1 MATGADGPIRASV
14 ILANRSGVN
23 AGERFSLGISEESIW
38 LGPHSEILGA
48 SEYKPIVLAIPG
60 VRPRLAKYVARIG
73 LFVTPVT
80 SHREWLRYSSVSW
93 FERLSPSPP
102 TPPPLETTKLRPPSA
117 PPLGGLLL
125 LGAKKCECSGDWL
138 SEAPTYLP
146 SGRNIAYRRPPKRR
160 WASARAV
167 CFSICATSAVA
178 STADTSTLR
187 TTDAAPS
194 LPYWRWVSLP
204 YCFRAANTS
213 GRFFIFKRANFFSL
227 FTPHAGPWRCGKRKA
242 DA

>member
-80 SHREWLRYSSVSW
+80 SHREWLRYSSISW
-93 FERLSPSPP
+93 FEWLSPFPP
-102 TPPPLETTKLRPPSA
+102 TPPPFETTKLRPPSA

-125 LGAKKCECSGDWL
+125 LGAQKMRVQ
-138 SEAPTYLP
+138 P
-146 SGRNIAYRRPPKRR
+146 SNRR
-160 WASARAV
+160 WANRRAA
-167 CFSICATSAVA
+167 SLTS
-178 STADTSTLR
+178 STAWLNAASLAREVSGMASEPRARRQARGHER
-187 TTDAAPS
+187 TP
-194 LPYWRWVSLP
+194 
-204 YCFRAANTS
+204 
-213 GRFFIFKRANFFSL
+213 
-227 FTPHAGPWRCGKRKA
+227 
-242 DA
+242 

>member
-1 MATGADGPIRASV
+1 V

-102 TPPPLETTKLRPPSA
+102 TPPPLETTKLKTSKRSTARVSFAFGSA
-117 PPLGGLLL
+117 
-125 LGAKKCECSGDWL
+125 K
-138 SEAPTYLP
+138 
-146 SGRNIAYRRPPKRR
+146 N
-160 WASARAV
+160 ARAAIQPALGWAGARRLSIRILK
-167 CFSICATSAVA
+167 CCRRGRGFKTRGREGWARAFSP
-178 STADTSTLR
+178 R
-187 TTDAAPS
+187 
-194 LPYWRWVSLP
+194 
-204 YCFRAANTS
+204 
-213 GRFFIFKRANFFSL
+213 
-227 FTPHAGPWRCGKRKA
+227 RCL
-242 DA
+242 

>member
-1 MATGADGPIRASV
+1 V

-38 LGPHSEILGA
+38 LGLHSEILGA

-117 PPLGGLLL
+117 PPLGVFCFWEQ
-125 LGAKKCECSGDWL
+125 K
-138 SEAPTYLP
+138 
-146 SGRNIAYRRPPKRR
+146 N
-160 WASARAV
+160 ASAAGTGSAKRQPTFLAAEISLTGGLPRDAGLRRAQ
-167 CFSICATSAVA
+167 CAFPFAQLA
-178 STADTSTLR
+178 PLHQPPTLR
-187 TTDAAPS
+187 PCGPLTPRLACHTGAGCRSHIAFA
-194 LPYWRWVSLP
+194 LQIR
-204 YCFRAANTS
+204 RAGS
-213 GRFFIFKRANFFSL
+213 
-227 FTPHAGPWRCGKRKA
+227 
-242 DA
+242 